1 MKRSARSL
9 LVASALVL
17 SGCAG
22 TDAAPS
28 DPSNHRP
35 TYAAEPGSKP
45 AKPRARHKPRAA
57 PSASAVTRAATPGAT
72 ATPGGS
78 GVGSTGG
85 SETPGSATAASPT
98 THGSVSDVRG
108 DERHAA
114 LSTPPGYADLTAAE
128 LTRSDAGLLLRVS
141 ATAAFPTRQV
151 DADRTE
157 NVVFYADVD
166 GDGKVDY
173 EIWAS
178 LADNGWGTSFFDNAN
193 GDAYYGDNSG
203 VSASVSGS
211 DLVVTFTLG
220 HLAGADRFR
229 WSIGAEWGTYTEVQA
244 GSTSY
249 DAAPDT
255 GAAAF
260 PQ

>member
-1 MKRSARSL
+1 VKRSARSL

-35 TYAAEPGSKP
+35 PYAAEPGTKH
-45 AKPRARHKPRAA
+45 AEPRARHKPSAA
-57 PSASAVTRAATPGAT
+57 PSAS
-72 ATPGGS
+72 
-78 GVGSTGG
+78 
-85 SETPGSATAASPT
+85 AASPT

-114 LSTPPGYADLTAAE
+114 LSTPPGYADLTGAE
-128 LTRSDAGLLLRVS
+128 LTHSDAGFLLRVR
-141 ATAAFPTRQV
+141 ATAAFPTRQE
-151 DADRTE
+151 DADQTE

-178 LADNGWGTSFFDNAN
+178 LADNGWGTSLFDNAN

-203 VSASVSGS
+203 VSASVRGG

>member
-1 MKRSARSL
+1 MSL
-9 LVASALVL
+9 FLASALVL
-17 SGCAG
+17 SGCGG
-22 TDAAPS
+22 TDTATS
-28 DPSNHRP
+28 DPSSHRP
-35 TYAAEPGSKP
+35 TYAAEPGAKHT
-45 AKPRARHKPRAA
+45 KPRARRKPRAA
-57 PSASAVTRAATPGAT
+57 PSASAVTHAVTPGAT
-72 ATPGGS
+72 ATSGGS
-78 GVGSTGG
+78 GGGSTGG
-85 SETPGSATAASPT
+85 GGTSGSATATSPT

-114 LSTPPGYADLTAAE
+114 LSTPPGYADLTGAE
-128 LTRSDAGLLLRVS
+128 LTRSDGGFLLRVS

-151 DADRTE
+151 DADHTE
-157 NVVFYADVD
+157 NVVLYADVD
-166 GDGKVDY
+166 GDGHVDY

-178 LADNGWGTSFFDNAN
+178 LADNGWGTSFFDNPN

-203 VSASVSGS
+203 VSASVIGR

-220 HLAGADRFR
+220 HLAGAARFR
-229 WSIGAEWGTYTEVQA
+229 WSIGAEWGTYTEVQV
-244 GSTSY
+244 GTTSY